1 MRYFLLALLK
11 KEKIYRLL
19 FIISLIF
26 ATVALHKLIL
36 YHSPFSHS
44 LFCIFIILSSFW
56 FGLKGGLVSSVIASI
71 FYAPRLLFINS
82 LDTPEVLGQF
92 AEILMFLVIGTIT
105 GILAERLESEKE
117 QLRVQSERI
126 SQIQSQLRHAERL
139 SILGEISASIA
150 HEIRGPLA
158 NVKGAAEILMKEYPS
173 GGDGREFLDILL
185 KEVERLGRV
194 TDAILKSAKSP
205 VGDFKTCDI
214 NDLVN
219 SSLYFTAPKAKRN
232 DISVRFNRGNIPE
245 ILADADSLRQVF
257 INIIE
262 NAIDAMEGGGSLNV
276 NTSLNESGDGR
287 KFIEITFSD
296 TGKGIDNDKIK
307 KIFQPF
313 FTTKAHGTGLGLA
326 ISRRIVEKHGGMIT
340 VESEKEKGSIFR
352 VIIPVDGNKT
362 ARRLDGRE
370 SAYH

>member
-1 MRYFLLALLK
+1 MERAPLRDFLSVLLK
-11 KEKIYRLL
+11 KEKICRMFFVILL
-19 FIISLIF
+19 LSAIL
-26 ATVALHKLIL
+26 VLHKLISS
-36 YHSPFSHS
+36 HSPLSHS

-56 FGLKGGLVSSVIASI
+56 FRLKGGLVSSVIASI
-71 FYAPRLLFINS
+71 FYAPRLLFIRSMN
-82 LDTPEVLGQF
+82 TPEVLSQF
-92 AEILMFLVIGTIT
+92 AEILMFLAIGTLT
-105 GILAERLESEKE
+105 GTLSERLESEKE
-117 QLRVQSERI
+117 QLRIQSERI

-194 TDAILKSAKSP
+194 TDAILKSAKP
-205 VGDFKTCDI
+205 ALGNFKNCDI
-214 NDLVN
+214 NELVG
-219 SSLYFTAPKAKRN
+219 SSLYLTALKARKSG
-232 DISVRFNRGNIPE
+232 ISVRFNRGDLPE

-262 NAIDAMEGGGSLNV
+262 NAIDAMEGGGSLTV
-276 NTSLNESGDGR
+276 NTSLNESRDGH

-296 TGKGIDNDKIK
+296 TGEGIDKESIK

-313 FTTKAHGTGLGLA
+313 FTTKTHGTGLGLA

-340 VESEKEKGSIFR
+340 VESEKGKGSTFR
-352 VIIPVDGNKT
+352 VIIPVDGNKI
-362 ARRLDGRE
+362 RSGD
-370 SAYH
+370 